1 MKVVR
6 RILIKFV
13 LLLLVIAL
21 GGGCAAAY
29 RGYQQ
34 STPEYAINRYL
45 TLLTDN
51 NSEKAYTLL
60 DQSDDVRLT
69 KSEFTE
75 AVSGKKYSLYSAF
88 TAEASVKTRDNDG
101 NEYAQYH
108 VTFVNAA
115 NEVQA
120 EEDITLKKQ
129 SEQRF
134 GLFDEWK
141 VLGTHCMVQNFRI
154 TVPTGATVYLDG
166 EEADT
171 SWMTRESN
179 SPITVC
185 TIPQILPGEVAL
197 TIRHPILESVNTT
210 IDVTGDDVDYST
222 KMGLKKAAQDECK
235 ETGVAVLKNLLM
247 AAAKQDKKEIDDSL
261 SDCKKA
267 AESFVSKESELL
279 YVEDREFKSIAVS
292 AFATQ
297 FSEPVLSEENGS
309 IQTEMT
315 FSYHYRIKW
324 EITSLSEELYQED
337 GTPMEIVDTV
347 DSSGNSTAK
356 LTMEYKD
363 GAWSVVS
370 LEIPETKKDVSIGST
385 DE

>member
-1 MKVVR
+1 MKVVKR
-6 RILIKFV
+6 LLIKFV

-21 GGGCAAAY
+21 GSGCAVAY
-29 RGYQQ
+29 RGYRQ
-34 STPEYAINRYL
+34 STSEYAIDRYL

-60 DQSDDVRLT
+60 DQSDDLQLT
-69 KSEFTE
+69 KAEFTE

-88 TAEASVKTRDNDG
+88 TVENGEKTRDSEG

-108 VTFVNAA
+108 VIFVNAA

-154 TVPTGATVYLDG
+154 TVPTGSSVYLDG
-166 EEADT
+166 VEAEAG
-171 SWMTRESN
+171 WMTRESD
-179 SPITVC
+179 SPVTVC
-185 TIPQILPGEVAL
+185 TVPKLLPGEVAL
-197 TIRHPILESVNTT
+197 TIRHPILESINTT

-222 KMGLKKAAQDECK
+222 KMGLKKSAQDECK
-235 ETGVAVLKNLLM
+235 EIGVSVLKNLLT
-247 AAAKQDKKEIDDSL
+247 AAAKQDKKAIDDSL

-267 AESFVSKESELL
+267 AESFVSKESKLL
-279 YVEDREFKSIAVS
+279 YAEDQDFKSIAVS

-297 FSEPVLSEENGS
+297 FSDPVLSEENGS

-370 LEIPETKKDVSIGST
+370 LEIPETKK
-385 DE
+385 E